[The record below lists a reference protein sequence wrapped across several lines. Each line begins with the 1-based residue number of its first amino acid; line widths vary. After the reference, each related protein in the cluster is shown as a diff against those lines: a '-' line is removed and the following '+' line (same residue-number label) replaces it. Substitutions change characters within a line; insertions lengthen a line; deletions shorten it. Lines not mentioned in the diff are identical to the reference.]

1 MPLLLIQEVLKKYAR
16 ALGDTVRNTGDK
28 ALLQANDNLWI
39 QKDAQGNKGQLVEN
53 RSATIKTVQGDLVVR
68 TNVLNNAHSLYYF
81 ERRETAPNPADKNF
95 NILEAQHKHGY
106 NLKSM
111 QPSVLTS
118 GGNIYINSD
127 ILSNQALSKIEA
139 GKDIFLTGKKLSN
152 TSKISEEAS
161 GYFNLF
167 EYFPKDTYVS
177 IADSLNTPSGIYKLS
192 SNKILEK
199 INTYHPWDD
208 KSYHILPPSE
218 VKYDIRKDNLILER
232 ASIIA
237 KGNLIAD
244 FSDSINID
252 TDYPHKSPPSS
263 DFYYDLPASSENLP
277 EILSA
282 KNILLHG
289 GEITLKDKINAA
301 NDVNIISESD
311 ITLKNSTLSAPNNLS
326 MAAVNNINIWQSNI
340 KGTDITAISRHGDIL
355 FHNGDQFG
363 YLWRQHSTDDHP
375 VSNKLNAV
383 GNLTLNSGKNLLLQ
397 NVYLQP
403 GKNISLIANNDV
415 TVENHADTYNFAK
428 SKIANRHNA
437 PISGILNAFESLTI
451 HAGNNISAKGS
462 DISSGK
468 DIYLSAAKDIDLSFA
483 GVEYKNYILPQDS
496 TELSSKI
503 TAKNNISIMSGG
515 DINGK
520 AVQIQANGNTLLSA
534 GRNITFPSLAYSVI
548 NPANDNNKDDRHII
562 AQVRGD
568 KKLTMAANGA
578 LTTVGAKLT
587 SDGDVTLSSGG
598 NMRFESVQNHTYRE
612 GNREFT
618 GSVTQQG
625 TELTSGG
632 ILTVISNG
640 SILFQA
646 TQLAAKGAMDIAAQG
661 GYLYA
666 QAMEESSHYEKTE
679 TKRRWYGK
687 KKTTTRTRHDVT
699 NKVTEFTAGGD
710 INLLSRDDST
720 YEASKITTH
729 QNAKLTSTHGQV
741 NFKAVNNSTFAQTI
755 THSKG
760 FYIKQTDKG
769 YTENTWVLPV
779 IHFGGK
785 LTIKAANGISADIKA
800 KNGQSLQNAVSVFG
814 NTPETAWLKG
824 LNERQDV
831 QWNLVKDA
839 YDSWDY
845 KSQHLNPV
853 VSAVIAIAVAT
864 VTAGAGITASVAGSA
879 AGTAGSAATAA
890 GATASTAATVGS
902 MAYGATASG
911 MAALASQAAVALVD
925 NQGDLSKTLKAMGS
939 SNTVKSTLTSMVISG
954 ALAGFDTVMGWDNA
968 ANGGKLDPLKA
979 KLPSLSNGDWSKVA
993 QRVAGQS
1000 IISSTLGTTINGG
1013 SFKDNFTAALLSN
1026 IGSQIN
1032 AEGARLIGD
1041 NGEVLGV
1048 PGKTLSHV
1056 VVAGISAEIGRGNAK
1071 GAMAGAL
1078 AAELAGVM
1086 MGDNLIKADEWQK
1099 TSERQAQIARALGG
1113 FAGAVFTGKA
1123 DGAYSGASSAENT
1136 FRYNYLAHH
1145 QQELME
1151 KELAAESNYL
1161 KKAQIFAKWG
1171 LISNTQD
1178 GSLAAGFISGIPSEL
1193 YDSVMAIVGAV
1204 SNPSEVIESLRTL
1217 LIQED
1222 MPGFIWQATKEG
1234 YLKQLDVVKAEYEK
1248 AGPEGAYN
1256 AGLEAGKIVTEIAS
1270 MAAGG
1275 LGAVKG
1281 STSSAAKLSKVISKD
1296 LHPTVDIRHVYRV
1309 EKDGSKTQMTWG
1321 EGNYKQGYP
1330 FEDFVATQM
1339 PKGTRLSEGFKT
1351 FDFYDKKTGIATSVK
1366 TLDTRTVARI
1376 KDPKQLYSS
1385 IKENINSAADFSEYT
1400 KGVRKITSSMILQRE
1415 VWIAVPKATTVEQ
1428 WGQINRAIAYG
1439 AEKNI
1444 NVKITVVK

>member
-1 MPLLLIQEVLKKYAR
+1 
-16 ALGDTVRNTGDK
+16 
-28 ALLQANDNLWI
+28 
-39 QKDAQGNKGQLVEN
+39 
-53 RSATIKTVQGDLVVR
+53 
-68 TNVLNNAHSLYYF
+68 
-81 ERRETAPNPADKNF
+81 
-95 NILEAQHKHGY
+95 
-106 NLKSM
+106 M

-208 KSYHILPPSE
+208 KSYHILPPGE

-769 YTENTWVLPV
+769 YTENTWVLPA
-779 IHFGGK
+779 IHLGGK
-785 LTIKAANGISADIKA
+785 LTVETANGISADIKA

-902 MAYGATASG
+902 MASGATASG

-954 ALAGFDTVMGWDNA
+954 ALAGFDNVMGWDNA
-968 ANGGKLDPLKA
+968 ANGAKLDPLKA

-1056 VVAGISAEIGRGNAK
+1056 VVAGISAEIGRGNVK

-1086 MGDNLIKADEWQK
+1086 MGDNLIKAEKWQK
-1099 TSERQAQIARALGG
+1099 TSEQQAQIARALGG

-1123 DGAYSGASSAENT
+1123 DGAYSGANSAENT

-1151 KELAAESNYL
+1151 KELATETNYL
-1161 KKAQIFAKWG
+1161 KKAQILSKWG
-1171 LISNTQD
+1171 IIGSQQD
-1178 GSLAAGFISGIPSEL
+1178 LHLAAGFVSGVPVEL

-1204 SNPSEVIESLRTL
+1204 SNPSETIDALKML
-1217 LIQED
+1217 LMQED
-1222 MPGFIWQATKEG
+1222 MPGFIWQETKEN
-1234 YLKQLDVVKAEYEK
+1234 YLKQLGVIKVEYEK
-1248 AGPEGAYN
+1248 AGSEGAYN
-1256 AGLEAGKIVTEIAS
+1256 AGLEMGKIVTGIVS
-1270 MAAGG
+1270 TAAGG
-1275 LGAVKG
+1275 LGLVKG
-1281 STSSAAKLSKVISKD
+1281 STWVTTNAVDKFAKVAAKTPLEYVKE
-1296 LHPTVDIRHVYRV
+1296 PTFNPYGSIGAGQLWSIKGRLKYVQLPTEGKIRFVPSPKYTPNQALQKGPNNGYIDKFGNEWTKGPSR
-1309 EKDGSKTQMTWG
+1309 TQG
-1321 EGNYKQGYP
+1321 QP
-1330 FEDFVATQM
+1330 FEWDVQ
-1339 PKGTRLSEGFKT
+1339 LSPQGKIQLGWASR
-1351 FDFYDKKTGIATSVK
+1351 DGKHLNVS
-1366 TLDTRTVARI
+1366 LDGRI
-1376 KDPKQLYSS
+1376 THK
-1385 IKENINSAADFSEYT
+1385 
-1400 KGVRKITSSMILQRE
+1400 
-1415 VWIAVPKATTVEQ
+1415 
-1428 WGQINRAIAYG
+1428 
-1439 AEKNI
+1439 
-1444 NVKITVVK
+1444 

>member
-1 MPLLLIQEVLKKYAR
+1 
-16 ALGDTVRNTGDK
+16 
-28 ALLQANDNLWI
+28 
-39 QKDAQGNKGQLVEN
+39 
-53 RSATIKTVQGDLVVR
+53 
-68 TNVLNNAHSLYYF
+68 
-81 ERRETAPNPADKNF
+81 
-95 NILEAQHKHGY
+95 
-106 NLKSM
+106 
-111 QPSVLTS
+111 
-118 GGNIYINSD
+118 
-127 ILSNQALSKIEA
+127 
-139 GKDIFLTGKKLSN
+139 
-152 TSKISEEAS
+152 
-161 GYFNLF
+161 
-167 EYFPKDTYVS
+167 
-177 IADSLNTPSGIYKLS
+177 
-192 SNKILEK
+192 
-199 INTYHPWDD
+199 
-208 KSYHILPPSE
+208 
-218 VKYDIRKDNLILER
+218 
-232 ASIIA
+232 
-237 KGNLIAD
+237 
-244 FSDSINID
+244 
-252 TDYPHKSPPSS
+252 
-263 DFYYDLPASSENLP
+263 
-277 EILSA
+277 
-282 KNILLHG
+282 
-289 GEITLKDKINAA
+289 
-301 NDVNIISESD
+301 
-311 ITLKNSTLSAPNNLS
+311 
-326 MAAVNNINIWQSNI
+326 
-340 KGTDITAISRHGDIL
+340 
-355 FHNGDQFG
+355 
-363 YLWRQHSTDDHP
+363 
-375 VSNKLNAV
+375 
-383 GNLTLNSGKNLLLQ
+383 
-397 NVYLQP
+397 
-403 GKNISLIANNDV
+403 
-415 TVENHADTYNFAK
+415 
-428 SKIANRHNA
+428 
-437 PISGILNAFESLTI
+437 
-451 HAGNNISAKGS
+451 
-462 DISSGK
+462 
-468 DIYLSAAKDIDLSFA
+468 
-483 GVEYKNYILPQDS
+483 
-496 TELSSKI
+496 
-503 TAKNNISIMSGG
+503 
-515 DINGK
+515 
-520 AVQIQANGNTLLSA
+520 LLSA

-548 NPANDNNKDDRHII
+548 NPANDNSKDDRHII

-568 KKLTMAANGA
+568 KKLTIAANGT
-578 LTTVGAKLT
+578 LTTAGAQLT

-632 ILTVISNG
+632 VLTVISNG

-769 YTENTWVLPV
+769 YTENTWVLPA
-779 IHFGGK
+779 IHLGGK
-785 LTIKAANGISADIKA
+785 LTVETANGISADIKA

-954 ALAGFDTVMGWDNA
+954 ALAGFDNVMGWDNA
-968 ANGGKLDPLKA
+968 ANGAKLDPSKA

-1000 IISSTLGTTINGG
+1000 IISATLGTTINGG

-1056 VVAGISAEIGRGNAK
+1056 VVAGISAEIGRGNVK

-1086 MGDNLIKADEWQK
+1086 MGDNLIKAEKWQK
-1099 TSERQAQIARALGG
+1099 TSEQQAQIARALGG

-1123 DGAYSGASSAENT
+1123 DGAYSGANSAENT

-1256 AGLEAGKIVTEIAS
+1256 AGLEIGKLVTGIAS
-1270 MAAGG
+1270 MAGG
-1275 LGAVKG
+1275 GFGAVKG
-1281 STSSAAKLSKVISKD
+1281 STSATAKLSKVISKEP
-1296 LHPTVDIRHVYRV
+1296 HPTVDIRHVYRV
-1309 EKDGSKTQMTWG
+1309 EKDGSKTQMAWG

-1339 PKGTRLSEGFKT
+1339 PKGTRLPEGFKT
-1351 FDFYDKKTGIATSVK
+1351 FDFYDLAT
-1366 TLDTRTVARI
+1366 R
-1376 KDPKQLYSS
+1376 
-1385 IKENINSAADFSEYT
+1385 
-1400 KGVRKITSSMILQRE
+1400 
-1415 VWIAVPKATTVEQ
+1415 
-1428 WGQINRAIAYG
+1428 
-1439 AEKNI
+1439 
-1444 NVKITVVK
+1444 

>member
-1 MPLLLIQEVLKKYAR
+1 
-16 ALGDTVRNTGDK
+16 
-28 ALLQANDNLWI
+28 
-39 QKDAQGNKGQLVEN
+39 
-53 RSATIKTVQGDLVVR
+53 
-68 TNVLNNAHSLYYF
+68 
-81 ERRETAPNPADKNF
+81 
-95 NILEAQHKHGY
+95 
-106 NLKSM
+106 
-111 QPSVLTS
+111 
-118 GGNIYINSD
+118 
-127 ILSNQALSKIEA
+127 
-139 GKDIFLTGKKLSN
+139 
-152 TSKISEEAS
+152 
-161 GYFNLF
+161 
-167 EYFPKDTYVS
+167 
-177 IADSLNTPSGIYKLS
+177 
-192 SNKILEK
+192 
-199 INTYHPWDD
+199 
-208 KSYHILPPSE
+208 
-218 VKYDIRKDNLILER
+218 
-232 ASIIA
+232 
-237 KGNLIAD
+237 
-244 FSDSINID
+244 
-252 TDYPHKSPPSS
+252 
-263 DFYYDLPASSENLP
+263 
-277 EILSA
+277 
-282 KNILLHG
+282 
-289 GEITLKDKINAA
+289 
-301 NDVNIISESD
+301 
-311 ITLKNSTLSAPNNLS
+311 
-326 MAAVNNINIWQSNI
+326 
-340 KGTDITAISRHGDIL
+340 
-355 FHNGDQFG
+355 
-363 YLWRQHSTDDHP
+363 
-375 VSNKLNAV
+375 
-383 GNLTLNSGKNLLLQ
+383 
-397 NVYLQP
+397 
-403 GKNISLIANNDV
+403 
-415 TVENHADTYNFAK
+415 
-428 SKIANRHNA
+428 
-437 PISGILNAFESLTI
+437 
-451 HAGNNISAKGS
+451 
-462 DISSGK
+462 
-468 DIYLSAAKDIDLSFA
+468 
-483 GVEYKNYILPQDS
+483 
-496 TELSSKI
+496 
-503 TAKNNISIMSGG
+503 
-515 DINGK
+515 
-520 AVQIQANGNTLLSA
+520 LLSA

-568 KKLTMAANGA
+568 KKLTMAANGT
-578 LTTVGAKLT
+578 LTAAGAKLT
-587 SDGDVTLSSGG
+587 SGGDVTLSSGG

-618 GSVTQQG
+618 ESVTQQG

-646 TQLAAKGAMDIAAQG
+646 TQLAAKGAMDVAAQG

-666 QAMEESSHYEKTE
+666 QAMEESNHYEKTE
-679 TKRRWYGK
+679 TRRRWYGK

-720 YEASKITTH
+720 YEASKIATH
-729 QNAKLTSTHGQV
+729 QHAKLTSTHGQV

-769 YTENTWVLPV
+769 YTENTWVLPA
-779 IHFGGK
+779 IHLGGK
-785 LTIKAANGISADIKA
+785 LTVAAANGVSADIKA

-831 QWNLVKDA
+831 QWNLVKEA
-839 YDSWDY
+839 YDRWDY

-890 GATASTAATVGS
+890 GVTASTAATVS
-902 MAYGATASG
+902 SVAYGATASG

-939 SNTVKSTLTSMVISG
+939 SDTVKSTLTSMVISG
-954 ALAGFDTVMGWDNA
+954 ALAGFDNVMGWDNA
-968 ANGGKLDPLKA
+968 ANGAKLDPSKA

-1056 VVAGISAEIGRGNAK
+1056 VVAGISAEIGRGNVK

-1086 MGDNLIKADEWQK
+1086 MGDNLIKAEEWQK

-1123 DGAYSGASSAENT
+1123 DGAYSGANSAENT

-1161 KKAQIFAKWG
+1161 KKSQIFAKWG

-1281 STSSAAKLSKVISKD
+1281 STSGAAKLSKVISKD
-1296 LHPTVDIRHVYRV
+1296 PHPTVDIRHVYRV

-1339 PKGTRLSEGFKT
+1339 PKGTRLPENFKT
-1351 FDFYDKKTGIATSVK
+1351 FDFYDLETGLATSVK
-1366 TLDTRTVARI
+1366 TLDTRTAARV
-1376 KDPKQLYSS
+1376 KDPKQLYTSMKKN
-1385 IKENINSAADFSEYT
+1385 IDDVANFTKESKGNRVVSADE
-1400 KGVRKITSSMILQRE
+1400 ILQRE
-1415 VWIAVPKATTVEQ
+1415 VRIAVPKITTPEQ
-1428 WGQINRAIAYG
+1428 WEQINRAITYG
-1439 AEKNI
+1439 TEKNI